1 MVVRSAPSGA
11 GSVYM
16 TVMQVRA
23 ATGEPYEESD
33 ILTQAASTVLSYE
46 GVLK

>member
-1 MVVRSAPSGA
+1 MAVRAAPSGA

-33 ILTQAASTVLSYE
+33 MLTQGTSTVLSYE
-46 GVLK
+46 GVLR